1 MGQNVDNARRAL
13 TRAAE
18 GDPCQECGCT
28 EQRACPGG
36 CAWDTRALA
45 RGELVCTRCARPT
58 PPIRRG
64 GLSRESRDFLLQV
77 LDFAAGPSPTA
88 AFFGKLERAR
98 EELRGA
104 PVSDAVSS
112 PSAGAVSGSV
122 NGGASDVTDRVREGE
137 PRETDEK
144 SLRRMLAFTHG
155 CPLVALYGD
164 DGELSCRD
172 CRIDFRRD
180 TPDEIDR
187 KLVERGKARL
197 EKELTEGEPRETD
210 TVLVVM
216 REASAWADATF
227 TQSTVQSIAAHL
239 EREARELRAAPTD
252 PEEMADVAML
262 LGHLI
267 HRTGC
272 DIVAAMRAKLMK
284 NRARQWGT
292 PDAEGVVVH
301 VPASAPREG

>member
-1 MGQNVDNARRAL
+1 MGKNVDNARRAL
-13 TRAAE
+13 KRADDGE
-18 GDPCQECGCT
+18 PCQECGCT

-45 RGELVCTRCARPT
+45 RGELVCTRCAGPT

-112 PSAGAVSGSV
+112 ANATAASSSG
-122 NGGASDVTDRVREGE
+122 NGVMADVTDRAREGE
-137 PRETDEK
+137 PREPDGSGERL
-144 SLRRMLAFTHG
+144 LRRMLAFTHG
-155 CPLVALYGD
+155 CPPLSVYSD
-164 DGELSCRD
+164 DGELSCCE

-187 KLVERGKARL
+187 KLVERGKKRL
-197 EKELTEGEPRETD
+197 EKELAE
-210 TVLVVM
+210 
-216 REASAWADATF
+216 
-227 TQSTVQSIAAHL
+227 L
-239 EREARELRAAPTD
+239 ERAQRDEAISDAVRHLMPDSAARAP
-252 PEEMADVAML
+252 
-262 LGHLI
+262 
-267 HRTGC
+267 
-272 DIVAAMRAKLMK
+272 
-284 NRARQWGT
+284 Q
-292 PDAEGVVVH
+292 EG
-301 VPASAPREG
+301 S